1 MSMIGVY
8 DTEDVESNVVVCRRC
23 RRLQKLDVDPSSTK
37 LVDVGNIV
45 TDTQTADVTAR
56 LLTSQQV
63 SWRSAVAERPNSDD
77 FVDCEDVPP
86 LI

>member
-1 MSMIGVY
+1 MGDFAIY
-8 DTEDVESNVVVCRRC
+8 LPCRHQ
-23 RRLQKLDVDPSSTK
+23 QKLEVDPSSAK
-37 LVDVGNIV
+37 LVDVGDIV
-45 TDTQTADVTAR
+45 SDTRSADVTAK

-63 SWRSAVAERPNSDD
+63 SWRSTVAERANSDE